1 MTVTSADDLR
11 TNLIGAWVLQSYE
24 ARSVDG
30 SDVIYPLGVN
40 PRGIIMYTPDGYMS
54 AQLMRSDRPRFS
66 GDDMHLAPDNELAAA
81 ASGYLTYSGPYSVVR
96 DGLIAHHVEVSLLP
110 NWIGETQYRAARLN
124 GSVLELSPPEP
135 VLIDGQA
142 RNARLVWYRA
152 GSAATS
158 RSGAA

>member
-1 MTVTSADDLR
+1 MTVTSADDLHA
-11 TNLIGAWVLQSYE
+11 NLIGAWVLQSYE

-66 GDDMHLAPDNELAAA
+66 GDDMHLAPNDELAAA

-124 GSVLELSPPEP
+124 GFVLELSPPEP

-142 RNARLVWYRA
+142 RNARLVWHRA